1 MDPRRDPLDRYR
13 IKLLVVS
20 QQNRRRRLESESLQ
34 HAGTRP
40 SVSFILVCLLYSEKS
55 NGFVNEKL
63 IEEDPRSSFSLDT
76 IRHAGGVN
84 SIDNFARSWTRA
96 AGFFEVAPQQ
106 RHQYTYAGDED
117 TFATDDEDDLEAHLP
132 SHSLFG
138 RSYGSIASVRTVRRD
153 SFNIPNVDSAAAV
166 ALLNTHEGN
175 MVPDELISSQ
185 IRDLETEPLLV
196 RKVAV
201 DDGKVVNLIVG
212 QSTMPQTVFNSVNV
226 LIGIGLLS
234 LPLGLKY
241 SGW

>member
-1 MDPRRDPLDRYR
+1 
-13 IKLLVVS
+13 
-20 QQNRRRRLESESLQ
+20 LEKNNNFE
-34 HAGTRP
+34 
-40 SVSFILVCLLYSEKS
+40 
-55 NGFVNEKL
+55 NEKL
-63 IEEDPRSSFSLDT
+63 IDEDSRSSFSLDS

-106 RHQYTYAGDED
+106 RHQYAYAGDED
-117 TFATDDEDDLEAHLP
+117 AFATDDEDDLEAGTSSHLP
-132 SHSLFG
+132 SPSLFG

-185 IRDLETEPLLV
+185 IGDSETEPLLV

-212 QSTMPQTVFNSVNV
+212 QSTLPQTIFNSVNV